1 MVPPNEIVA
10 AFCETVFSVD
20 ERFQYVTRQ
29 QEAALDQV
37 FRLFKS
43 PVLMLSAKN

>member
-1 MVPPNEIVA
+1 MVPPNEIVKTLGYM
-10 AFCETVFSVD
+10 AFSMD
-20 ERFQYVTRQ
+20 KWFQYVTRQ